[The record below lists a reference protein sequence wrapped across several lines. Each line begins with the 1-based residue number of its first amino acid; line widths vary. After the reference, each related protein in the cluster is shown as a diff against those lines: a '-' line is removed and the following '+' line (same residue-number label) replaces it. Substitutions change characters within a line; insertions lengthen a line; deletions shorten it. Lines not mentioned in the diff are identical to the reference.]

1 MPRGAAWSCLIA
13 VSGVGLDVVYHD
25 EHRRS
30 AHEAVLLSIVLM
42 GCVTLAACVVG
53 AADPPATLFPR
64 VHRALTHLKTW
75 LWDTHRGVSRKHLPH
90 YL

>member
-1 MPRGAAWSCLIA
+1 MVMPD
-13 VSGVGLDVVYHD
+13 SGVRVGLVYHD

-30 AHEAVLLSIVLM
+30 AHEAGLLSIVLM

-53 AADPPATLFPR
+53 AADPAATLFPR
-64 VHRALTHLKTW
+64 VHRVLTHLKTW
-75 LWDTHRGVSRKHLPH
+75 LWGTHRGVSRKHLPY